1 MDFHALPILGI
12 SLVLNDDAGNG
23 LALGTSSED
32 PAYLLAVVEDAAGRA
47 IICNL
52 IDGESEALLLAMLTE
67 RAAVR
72 AAAAIPPY
80 RATPGAA
87 GASS

>member
-1 MDFHALPILGI
+1 MDFHVLPILGLP
-12 SLVLNDDAGNG
+12 LVLNDDAGNG

-32 PAYLLAVVEDAAGRA
+32 PAFLCAVIEDAAGRA
-47 IICNL
+47 IISNL
-52 IDGESEALLLAMLTE
+52 IDAESEALLLALLRE

-80 RATPGAA
+80 RAAPGAEA
-87 GASS
+87 GP

>member
-1 MDFHALPILGI
+1 MDRHALPILGLPLI
-12 SLVLNDDAGNG
+12 LNDDAGNG

-32 PAYLLAVVEDAAGRA
+32 PAYLLAVIEDGTGRA
-47 IICNL
+47 IIRNL
-52 IDGESEALLLAMLTE
+52 IDAESEALLLAMLNL

-80 RATPGAA
+80 RSAPGAT